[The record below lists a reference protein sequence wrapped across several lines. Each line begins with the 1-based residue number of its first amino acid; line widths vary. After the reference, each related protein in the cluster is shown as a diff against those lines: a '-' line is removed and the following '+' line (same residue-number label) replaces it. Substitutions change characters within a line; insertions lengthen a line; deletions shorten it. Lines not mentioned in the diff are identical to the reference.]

1 MKATLIHNNGRQRF
15 FRISEPITKGCSDL
29 GGECNIAENVAKI
42 LPRLQMT
49 DEEREA
55 VARDYSGGCTLV
67 CISDAHT
74 HVERLAFPAVAIGGK
89 FGILPD
95 DIAGKHTMM
104 IHGGDPKAVYDDVV
118 YLRYLCLLNGLEWE
132 GIE

>member
-1 MKATLIHNNGRQRF
+1 MKATLIHNTGRQRYY
-15 FRISEPITKGCSDL
+15 RLSEPITRGRTDL
-29 GGECNIAENVAKI
+29 GGDLDITEDVNKI
-42 LPRLQMT
+42 LPRLQLT
-49 DEEREA
+49 EDDRNTIREA
-55 VARDYSGGCTLV
+55 YANGCTMV
-67 CISDAHT
+67 CISDART
-74 HVERLAFPAVAIGGK
+74 HVERLAFPAVELRGEY
-89 FGILPD
+89 GILPG